1 MGSALSAGVS
11 GLKAHQA
18 MLDIAGNNLAN
29 VNTIGYKGSS
39 VTFAELLSQT
49 VRRASGPSTNL
60 GGVNPQQM
68 GSGVGIAA
76 VRRDMGQGNITATG
90 QDLDVAI
97 DGAGYF
103 VLHDGTQEVYTRIGS
118 FAVDSNNTLVDPA
131 TGYRVQRAGNYGE
144 VEGFQTLGDSSIHIP
159 WDASMPARATTTVM
173 MNGNLRNSA
182 ESTDA
187 TYHKIISNMA
197 FKTSSGDSA
206 ATTSTYLSDLDQ
218 WGGAPLANGA
228 TGTIL
233 VSGVKEDGTVF
244 TDVPVTWTGAASGT
258 GATMKDLLDQVTAL
272 FDSSTA
278 KLSADG
284 KLMVESNTAG
294 YSQAMITDMSYSAA
308 GAEDLEL
315 PTFFDYT
322 TIGGNDS
329 KSFKITVYDN
339 MGEPHVLSGTFVKT
353 DTTNTWDLVINSI
366 SGEKTTDWSSY
377 DIHGNA
383 SLNRR
388 ISGLQFNPDGSFKG
402 LESMSESSTFGV
414 EFDSNPGAIQ
424 MITLDLGTPGEFTG
438 LTQFASQQSSAAALT
453 QDGFAAGSLSNVTID
468 KTGMIVGTF
477 TNGVKVNVAALQI
490 GMFQNPGGL
499 EAAGGGYFL
508 PSANSGEPI
517 ATMAS
522 TGGAGT
528 ITGKSLEY
536 SNVDVATE
544 FVNLMQAQN
553 GYQANARTIRVAND
567 ILRELTNLI
576 R

>member
-11 GLKAHQA
+11 GLKAHQS

-49 VRRASGPSTNL
+49 VRRASGPSATL

-76 VRRDMGQGNITATG
+76 IRKDMTQGNINSTG

-97 DGAGYF
+97 DGSGYF
-103 VLHDGTQEVYTRIGS
+103 VLHDGMQEVYTRIGS

-131 TGYRVQRAGNYGE
+131 TGYQVQRTGNYGE
-144 VEGFQTLGDSSIHIP
+144 SEGFQTIGDASIHIP
-159 WDASMPARATTTVM
+159 WDASMPAQATTSIT
-173 MNGNLRNSA
+173 MNGNLRSSS
-182 ESTDA
+182 ETTDA
-187 TYHKIISNMA
+187 TVHKLRGNQA
-197 FKTSSGDSA
+197 FTTDSGTTIASS
-206 ATTSTYLSDLDQ
+206 TTYLSDLDQ
-218 WGGAPLANGA
+218 WSTGLAVGA

-233 VSGVKEDGTVF
+233 VSGVTEDGTVF
-244 TDVPVTWTGAASGT
+244 TNTPITWTGAASGS
-258 GATMKDLLDQVTAL
+258 GAQMQDLLGDISAL
-272 FDSSTA
+272 FSASTA
-278 KLSADG
+278 SINADG
-284 KLMVESNTAG
+284 EITLTGNSAG
-294 YSQAMITDMSYSAA
+294 YSQAMITDMSYVAA
-308 GAEDLEL
+308 GSDSLTV

-322 TIGGNDS
+322 TVGGNDS
-329 KSFKITVYDN
+329 KAFKIPVYDN
-339 MGEPHVLSGTFVKT
+339 MGEQHILSGTFVKT
-353 DTTNTWDLVINSI
+353 DTTNTWDLVIESI
-366 SGEKTTDWSSY
+366 SGEMTASWSGY
-377 DIHGNA
+377 DIHGNTN
-383 SLNRR
+383 LNRR
-388 ISGLQFNPDGSFKG
+388 ISGIQFNPDGSYRG
-402 LESMSESSTFGV
+402 LENSSENSTIGV
-414 EFDSNPGAIQ
+414 QFDSNPTVIQAIE
-424 MITLDLGTPGEFTG
+424 LDLGTSGEFTG

-453 QDGFAAGSLSNVTID
+453 QDGYAAGVLSNVTID

-490 GMFQNPGGL
+490 GTFQNPGGL
-499 EAAGGGYFL
+499 EAIGGGYFL

-517 ATMAS
+517 GTMAA
-522 TGGAGT
+522 TGGAGK
-528 ITGKSLEY
+528 ITGQSLEY
-536 SNVDVATE
+536 SNIDIATE

>member
-18 MLDIAGNNLAN
+18 MLDIAGNNLSN

-39 VTFAELLSQT
+39 ITFAELLSQT
-49 VRRASGPSTNL
+49 VRRASGPSATL

-76 VRRDMGQGNITATG
+76 IRKDMSQGNITSTG

-144 VEGFQTLGDSSIHIP
+144 TEGFQTVGDSSIHIP
-159 WDASMPARATTTVM
+159 WDASMPARATTTVT
-173 MNGNLRNSA
+173 MNGNLRSSA

-187 TYHKIISNMA
+187 TIHKIVSDLAFTTDGGDTAAGSNT
-197 FKTSSGDSA
+197 F
-206 ATTSTYLSDLDQ
+206 LSDLDQ
-218 WGGAPLANGA
+218 WTALLGVGE

-244 TDVPVTWTGAASGT
+244 TNQPITWTGAEPGS
-258 GATMKDLLDQVTAL
+258 GATMQDLLDQMTAIFDASTVSLNADGRLMVTAN
-272 FDSSTA
+272 A
-278 KLSADG
+278 
-284 KLMVESNTAG
+284 AG
-294 YSQAMITDMSYSAA
+294 YSEAMITGMTYQSADA
-308 GAEDLEL
+308 DSMKV
-315 PTFFDYT
+315 PSFFDYV
-322 TIGGNDS
+322 TIGGNDT
-329 KSFKITVYDN
+329 KPFKITVYDN
-339 MGEPHVLSGTFVKT
+339 MGQQHVLSGTFVKT
-353 DTTNTWDLVINSI
+353 DATNTWDLVIQSI
-366 SGEKTTDWSSY
+366 SGERTGSWGDY
-377 DIHGNA
+377 DIHNSG

-388 ISGLQFNPDGSFKG
+388 ISGIQFNPDGSFKG
-402 LESMSESSTFGV
+402 LASPSENSIIGV
-414 EFDSNPGAIQ
+414 QFESNPNVTQ
-424 MITLDLGTPGEFTG
+424 LITLNLGTSGEFTG

-453 QDGFAAGSLSNVTID
+453 QDGYAAGSLSNVTID

-477 TNGVKVNVAALQI
+477 TNGVKVNVAALAI
-490 GMFQNPGGL
+490 GVFQNPGGL
-499 EAAGGGYFL
+499 EAVGGGYFL
-508 PSANSGEPI
+508 PSSNSGEPI
-517 ATMAS
+517 LTMAA